1 MQKMIDYLA
10 GKNRFASNQSLNSST
25 RRRINQGL
33 DYESPEL
40 ENAEGA
46 HNTEAHKSTH
56 KDQDMLGRIHSDEH
70 KIAKSSLYLS
80 DAIN

>member
-25 RRRINQGL
+25 RRRINDGL

-40 ENAEGA
+40 VDAA
-46 HNTEAHKSTH
+46 RALLATSKSAQ
-56 KDQDMLGRIHSDEH
+56 K
-70 KIAKSSLYLS
+70 
-80 DAIN
+80 

>member
-25 RRRINQGL
+25 RRRINNSL

-40 ENAEGA
+40 ENAA
-46 HNTEAHKSTH
+46 ARALLATSKSAQ
-56 KDQDMLGRIHSDEH
+56 K
-70 KIAKSSLYLS
+70 
-80 DAIN
+80 